1 MNGIE
6 YDICYTQQRIYEH
19 MASEKYDMRGFS
31 DAYLKCDFCR
41 RAMDTCYSRFQ
52 LEDVYECMDFY
63 MPEIGASLVKTDG
76 GQNIEAAAWIGF
88 MYRYLFISTGIMS
101 AELVQKVTYDV
112 MLAYYPGLHTID
124 EDMAIDIICKDFS
137 LERNRV
143 QV

>member
-19 MASEKYDMRGFS
+19 MASEKYDMRVFS

-63 MPEIGASLVKTDG
+63 MPEIGASLVKMMEDKTSKLQHG
-76 GQNIEAAAWIGF
+76 SA
-88 MYRYLFISTGIMS
+88 LCTGIFLS
-101 AELVQKVTYDV
+101 ALV
-112 MLAYYPGLHTID
+112 
-124 EDMAIDIICKDFS
+124 
-137 LERNRV
+137 
-143 QV
+143 